1 MISMSKNHTSHP
13 VLVSIAT
20 LAVILVAGAVGSHQM
35 AYAKGAVGSHQVV
48 FGNKHFFMAFP
59 FKRAHTGGIGSI
71 GGPGDNGKRTG
82 GQAIEQPT
90 NNVQKGSCLTAG
102 GGSGIT
108 GSCNNAATT
117 TTTNT
122 GGIGSIAGSPGDN
135 GKQPTGQAIEQPT
148 NNNQRAL
155 CITTGG
161 NSPITG
167 SCTNAATTTTTNTG
181 GIVSIG
187 GSPGDNGKQAIEQPT
202 NNNQKALCITL
213 GGNSPISASCT
224 QISASTTSN
233 TGGILG
239 FRP

>member
-1 MISMSKNHTSHP
+1 MTSISKNHTSYT
-13 VLVSIAT
+13 VLVAIGT
-20 LAVILVAGAVGSHQM
+20 LAVILVAGSVGSHQM
-35 AYAKGAVGSHQVV
+35 VYAKGAVGSHQML

-59 FKRAHTGGIGSI
+59 SKRV
-71 GGPGDNGKRTG
+71 DNGKQPTR
-82 GQAIEQPT
+82 QAIGQPT
-90 NNVQKGSCLTAG
+90 NNDQKGICLTAG

-108 GSCNNAATT
+108 GSCTNAATT

-122 GGIGSIAGSPGDN
+122 GGIGSIGGSSGGN
-135 GKQPTGQAIEQPT
+135 GKQPSGQAIEQPT
-148 NNNQRAL
+148 DNNQGAL

-181 GIVSIG
+181 GIGSIG
-187 GSPGDNGKQAIEQPT
+187 GSSGGNGKQAIEQPT

-224 QISASTTSN
+224 QISASTTTN

-239 FRP
+239 FIP

>member
-90 NNVQKGSCLTAG
+90 NNDQKGTCLTAG
-102 GGSGIT
+102 GGSG
-108 GSCNNAATT
+108 
-117 TTTNT
+117 
-122 GGIGSIAGSPGDN
+122 
-135 GKQPTGQAIEQPT
+135 
-148 NNNQRAL
+148 
-155 CITTGG
+155 
-161 NSPITG
+161 ITG

-181 GIVSIG
+181 GIGSIG
-187 GSPGDNGKQAIEQPT
+187 GTPGENGKQAIEQPT

>member
-1 MISMSKNHTSHP
+1 MTSISKNHTSYP

-35 AYAKGAVGSHQVV
+35 AYAKGAVGSHQMV

-59 FKRAHTGGIGSI
+59 LKRAHTGGIG
-71 GGPGDNGKRTG
+71 
-82 GQAIEQPT
+82 
-90 NNVQKGSCLTAG
+90 
-102 GGSGIT
+102 
-108 GSCNNAATT
+108 
-117 TTTNT
+117 
-122 GGIGSIAGSPGDN
+122 
-135 GKQPTGQAIEQPT
+135 
-148 NNNQRAL
+148 
-155 CITTGG
+155 
-161 NSPITG
+161 
-167 SCTNAATTTTTNTG
+167 
-181 GIVSIG
+181 SIG

-224 QISASTTSN
+224 QISASTTTN

>member
-1 MISMSKNHTSHP
+1 MTSISKNHTSYP

-35 AYAKGAVGSHQVV
+35 V

-59 FKRAHTGGIGSI
+59 LKRAHTGGIG
-71 GGPGDNGKRTG
+71 
-82 GQAIEQPT
+82 
-90 NNVQKGSCLTAG
+90 
-102 GGSGIT
+102 
-108 GSCNNAATT
+108 
-117 TTTNT
+117 
-122 GGIGSIAGSPGDN
+122 
-135 GKQPTGQAIEQPT
+135 
-148 NNNQRAL
+148 
-155 CITTGG
+155 
-161 NSPITG
+161 
-167 SCTNAATTTTTNTG
+167 
-181 GIVSIG
+181 SIG

-224 QISASTTSN
+224 QISASTTTN

>member
-1 MISMSKNHTSHP
+1 MISISKNHTSYP

-35 AYAKGAVGSHQVV
+35 AYAKGAVGSHQMV

-59 FKRAHTGGIGSI
+59 LKRAHTGGIGSI
-71 GGPGDNGKRTG
+71 GGSPGDNGKQPS

-90 NNVQKGSCLTAG
+90 NNDQKGSCLTAG

-122 GGIGSIAGSPGDN
+122 GGIG
-135 GKQPTGQAIEQPT
+135 
-148 NNNQRAL
+148 
-155 CITTGG
+155 
-161 NSPITG
+161 
-167 SCTNAATTTTTNTG
+167 
-181 GIVSIG
+181 SIG

-224 QISASTTSN
+224 QISASTTTN